1 MGVDVRSFKVGLA
14 GLLLFGGGGVSA
26 GQLFRSTF
34 NSQLRTGTDRGNPT
48 V

>member
-14 GLLLFGGGGVSA
+14 GLPPLRGGGLA